1 MAVAFAVVGT
11 IAVSFAVDLLPI
23 LKGYRQALRVIVM
36 MIGLYCA
43 IAFRHMFA

>member
-11 IAVSFAVDLLPI
+11 AAVSFAVDFLRIP
-23 LKGYRQALRVIVM
+23 KSYRQALRVIVM

-43 IAFRHMFA
+43 IALRYVLG